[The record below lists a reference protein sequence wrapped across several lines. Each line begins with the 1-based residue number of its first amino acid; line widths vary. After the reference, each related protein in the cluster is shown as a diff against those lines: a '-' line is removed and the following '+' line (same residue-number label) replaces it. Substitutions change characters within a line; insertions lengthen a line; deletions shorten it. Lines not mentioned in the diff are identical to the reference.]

1 MENLESLELRMLRR
15 IASVLETM
23 TGTSELY
30 FLPLV
35 PVNLKNVTYDYYRR
49 DESEDIILSM
59 D

>member
-1 MENLESLELRMLRR
+1 MENLESLELGILWR

-23 TGTSELY
+23 TGKSELH